1 MPLLNTSRS
10 LIMFFLAVL
19 LVWLHAYHV
28 MAAQETGVRELSGE
42 MSRRDTDDNESADSA
57 ITARVKTAISA
68 EPSLRDEEIGI
79 ETSQGNVR
87 LTGRVSSI
95 LVMEKAIEVA
105 REVKGVRAVKDE
117 MQFKWQ
123 Y

>member
-1 MPLLNTSRS
+1 
-10 LIMFFLAVL
+10 
-19 LVWLHAYHV
+19 

>member
-1 MPLLNTSRS
+1 MPLPNIFCS

-19 LVWLHAYHV
+19 LVWLHACHV
-28 MAAQETGVRELSGE
+28 IAAQETGVRELSGE
-42 MSRRDTDDNESADSA
+42 MSRLDTDDNESADSA
-57 ITARVKTAISA
+57 ITAWVKAAISE
-68 EPSLRDEEIGI
+68 EPSLRDEEIGV
-79 ETSQGNVR
+79 ETRQGNVR

-95 LVMEKAIEVA
+95 LVMEKAVEVA

>member
-1 MPLLNTSRS
+1 MLFLNAINSF
-10 LIMFFLAVL
+10 LVFFFAAL
-19 LVWLHAYHV
+19 LVWLPASSV
-28 MAAQETGVRELSGE
+28 MAAQEKEYLEMASKTG
-42 MSRRDTDDNESADSA
+42 RRDMDENADLA
-57 ITARVKTAISA
+57 ITARVKTAISE
-68 EPSLRDEEIGI
+68 EPSLRDEEIGV

-105 REVKGVRAVKDE
+105 REVQGVRAVKDE

>member
-19 LVWLHAYHV
+19 LVWLHACHV

>member
-1 MPLLNTSRS
+1 
-10 LIMFFLAVL
+10 MFFLAVL
-19 LVWLHAYHV
+19 LVWLHACHV
-28 MAAQETGVRELSGE
+28 RAAQETGGRELSGE
-42 MSRRDTDDNESADSA
+42 MSRLDLDDNESADSA
-57 ITARVKTAISA
+57 ITAWVKAAISE
-68 EPSLRDEEIGI
+68 EPSLRDEEIGV
-79 ETSQGNVR
+79 ETRQGNVR

-95 LVMEKAIEVA
+95 LVMEKAVEIA

>member
-1 MPLLNTSRS
+1 MPLLNISRS

-19 LVWLHAYHV
+19 LVWLHACHGI
-28 MAAQETGVRELSGE
+28 AAQETGGRELSGE
-42 MSRRDTDDNESADSA
+42 MSRLDTDDNESADSA
-57 ITARVKTAISA
+57 ITTRVKAAISE
-68 EPSLRDEEIGI
+68 EPSLGDEEIGV
-79 ETSQGNVR
+79 ETRQGNVR

-95 LVMEKAIEVA
+95 LVMEKAVEVA

>member
-19 LVWLHAYHV
+19 LVWLHACHV

-95 LVMEKAIEVA
+95 LMEKAIEVA